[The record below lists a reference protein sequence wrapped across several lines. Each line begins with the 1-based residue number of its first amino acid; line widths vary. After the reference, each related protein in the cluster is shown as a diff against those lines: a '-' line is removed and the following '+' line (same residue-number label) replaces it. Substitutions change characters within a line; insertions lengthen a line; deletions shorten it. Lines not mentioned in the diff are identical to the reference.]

1 MNQKTPKYF
10 HYFIAC
16 VIFDSLVLFGLHTFF
31 CTTLQFLIILACWIL
46 ANFLNYPRI
55 ASRRYISYYKLLGLT
70 FRQFIAY
77 FVLYGALF
85 ILLNDTHYIPTLPKS
100 MFILSVI
107 GSRLIFVFVLRFYRI
122 KGKGYNRFLLIG
134 KTPAMDQLAK
144 QFLAKKATDTF

>member
-1 MNQKTPKYF
+1 
-10 HYFIAC
+10 
-16 VIFDSLVLFGLHTFF
+16 
-31 CTTLQFLIILACWIL
+31 
-46 ANFLNYPRI
+46 
-55 ASRRYISYYKLLGLT
+55 
-70 FRQFIAY
+70 
-77 FVLYGALF
+77 
-85 ILLNDTHYIPTLPKS
+85 